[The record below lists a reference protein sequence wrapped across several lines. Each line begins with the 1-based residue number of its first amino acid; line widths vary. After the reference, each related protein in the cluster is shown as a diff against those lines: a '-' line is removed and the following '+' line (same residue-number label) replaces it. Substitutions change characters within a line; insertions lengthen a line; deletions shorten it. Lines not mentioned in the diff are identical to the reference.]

1 MPAII
6 PKPPAPMKP
15 VDLATPTPQAPGL
28 CMADV
33 VALLDARD
41 KVLERQI
48 DALSKALAA
57 AVQSLQ
63 AQPKPPAEPR
73 KGATIK
79 VHRDGRGLITSADIV
94 PNTGA
99 PAAKAVKKG
108 LE

>member
-15 VDLATPTPQAPGL
+15 VDLAPPDPQAPGL

-41 KVLERQI
+41 KALERQI

-57 AVQSLQ
+57 AVQHL
-63 AQPKPPAEPR
+63 QPKPPEPR

>member
-6 PKPPAPMKP
+6 PMPPAPTKP
-15 VDLATPTPQAPGL
+15 VEPPAPKEPGL

-41 KVLERQI
+41 KALERQI
-48 DALSKALAA
+48 DTLSKALAA

-63 AQPKPPAEPR
+63 ADQKPPPPR
-73 KGATIK
+73 LGAKIK
-79 VHRDGRGLITSADIV
+79 VHRDARGLFVEADIV

-99 PAAKAVKKG
+99 PAAKAVNKG
-108 LE
+108 LG